1 MIGINVTFYIL
12 QKGLFPFNIFNTF
25 SKLLSACIADV
36 I

>member
-12 QKGLFPFNIFNTF
+12 QKYLFPFLCLQYIQQ
-25 SKLLSACIADV
+25 IAVSLHRIV